1 MESEFQNQFQN
12 QFCYVSTLEH
22 QNTFYGKYIYLYTD
36 KGLLSLTNDGL
47 EYLGKKNNYSITRSS
62 IKNIEISHYSRVAK
76 PFKLNCIK
84 ISYIVDLVE
93 DTIYLTPTGSG
104 FTPIYKTNQLVKN
117 WFSKL
122 MEIMPELQNT

>member
-1 MESEFQNQFQN
+1 VESEFQN

-22 QNTFYGKYIYLYTD
+22 QSTFYGKYIYLYTD
-36 KGLLSLTNDGL
+36 KGQLSLTNDGL
-47 EYLGKKNNYSITRSS
+47 EYLGKKTNYSITRSS

-76 PFKLNCIK
+76 PFKLNSIK
-84 ISYIVDLVE
+84 ISYKIDLIE
-93 DTIYLTPTGSG
+93 NDIYLTPTKSG
-104 FTPIYKTNQLVKN
+104 FTPICKTNQLVKN

>member
-1 MESEFQNQFQN
+1 MESEFQN

-22 QNTFYGKYIYLYTD
+22 QSTFYGKYIYLYTD
-36 KGLLSLTNDGL
+36 KGQLSLTNDGL

-62 IKNIEISHYSRVAK
+62 IKNIEISHYSLVAK

-84 ISYIVDLVE
+84 ISYIADLVE
-93 DTIYLTPTGSG
+93 NTIYLTPTGSG